1 VPIVEVVKVA
11 TPAAREFP
19 QVSAVFVAV
28 LGLCSGFHGVG
39 GLREIMLTSNAVK
52 YYGEVTH

>member
-1 VPIVEVVKVA
+1 VLIVKVVEAA

-28 LGLCSGFHGVG
+28 LGLYSSLHGVG